1 MARPTMKALAAADM
15 DLLFNPTLTP
25 WEESA
30 IYTPRGGT
38 PIEVSCFLSGD
49 QDTFSRME
57 DYERGENTAEI
68 YVWLRKSDIAEPK
81 WRDKLTLRGEDWY
94 FGVFGVVKEDA
105 YSLKIHWERD
115 LTCDEG

>member
-1 MARPTMKALAAADM
+1 MALPTLKQQAVTDVT
-15 DLLFNPTLTP
+15 LLFSTDMA

-30 IYTPRGGT
+30 IYTPRGGVG
-38 PIEVSCFLSGD
+38 ISISCFLSSD

-57 DYERGENTAEI
+57 EYERGENTAEI
-68 YVWLRKSDIAEPK
+68 YVWIKKADVSTPK

-105 YSLKIHWERD
+105 YSLKVHFERNFVCED
-115 LTCDEG
+115 